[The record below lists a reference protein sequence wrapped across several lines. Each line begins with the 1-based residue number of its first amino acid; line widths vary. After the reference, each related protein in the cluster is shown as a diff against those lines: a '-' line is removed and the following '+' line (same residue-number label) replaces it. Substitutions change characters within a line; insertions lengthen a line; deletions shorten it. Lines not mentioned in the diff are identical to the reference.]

1 MIDKVAS
8 EKDKPKA
15 KMPEKDRDL
24 FPSVSGVVGRR
35 VILTGSIASDVVY

>member
-15 KMPEKDRDL
+15 KMPEKDSDL
-24 FPSVSGVVGRR
+24 LPSVSEVAGRR
-35 VILTGSIASDVVY
+35 VISTGSIASDVV